1 MSVKILGIKD
11 LYSRLGK
18 AAAEETLVK
27 PMHEA
32 MNHIKTPI
40 SHYPAKHGN
49 APVKFVS
56 EKQRRYFFW
65 ALNSG
70 KITVPYKRGR
80 TLGNSWSSARVRI
93 RRTKNGIFGRIGT
106 NVPYAQLV
114 QWRQTQA
121 LRFRGIWTTTDDVVE
136 GNLTR
141 RLVNRAFQRAIDKAL
156 GGK

>member
-1 MSVKILGIKD
+1 MSVKIRGLD
-11 LYSRLGK
+11 QLYAILGK
-18 AAAEETLVK
+18 AAAQKTLVR

-32 MNHIKTPI
+32 LNHVETPI
-40 SHYPAKHGN
+40 KHYPTKHGN

-70 KITVPYKRGR
+70 EIDVPYKRGR
-80 TLGNSWSSARVRI
+80 TLGNSWTKKVSMRGSGVIGRV
-93 RRTKNGIFGRIGT
+93 GT
-106 NVPYAQLV
+106 NVPYALLV
-114 QWRQTQA
+114 QWRKTQA
-121 LRFRGIWTTTDDVVE
+121 RRFRGIWTTTDDVVE

-156 GGK
+156 AGK

>member
-1 MSVKILGIKD
+1 MSVKMLGIKD

-18 AAAEETLVK
+18 VEAEKALVP

-40 SHYPAKHGN
+40 SHYPAKKGN
-49 APVKFVS
+49 APMEFVS
-56 EKQRRYFFW
+56 EKQRRWFFW
-65 ALNSG
+65 ALNNG

-80 TLGNSWSSARVRI
+80 TLGNSWSSAKVRI
-93 RRTKNGIFGRIGT
+93 RRRKNGVFGRIGT
-106 NVPYAQLV
+106 NIPYAPLV
-114 QWRQTQA
+114 QYRKTQA
-121 LRFRGIWTTTDDVVE
+121 KRFRGIWPTTDDVVE
-136 GNLTR
+136 GNLTQ